1 MKKIL
6 TLAIASALT
15 TTLAQAAGELPTKQ
29 HSTAELK
36 AMDCATLAVE
46 KANAKRNLE
55 NADKNIAAA
64 ATQTPAKSLSK

>member
-6 TLAIASALT
+6 TLAIATALT

-46 KANAKRNLE
+46 NS
-55 NADKNIAAA
+55 
-64 ATQTPAKSLSK
+64 QC